1 MVKQTYISLMRT
13 QTQQKSIQMSVLS
26 FNGDLMWDLKA
37 KKCLKIEVKEERLPK
52 QAQVR

>member
-37 KKCLKIEVKEERLPK
+37 QKCLKIEVKEERLPK
-52 QAQVR
+52 QA